1 MLFSNITILDEN
13 FNVKENSYVGIEGKY
28 IKYIGSKKPSEDFG
42 EEIDGKGKLLMPG
55 FVNSHAHSP
64 MTLLRGYGE
73 NMALQDWLFKKIFP
87 FEDHLTGE
95 SVYNATLLA
104 MAESLRFGIVSS
116 SDMYYFM
123 DEMAQA
129 VIDSGAKS
137 NISRSISHFDDSDFL
152 SSYRAKEMIDAYEK
166 YNGVA
171 DGRLIVDM
179 SLHSEYTTTPI
190 AVKQLAEYTS
200 KIGANMQ
207 VHVSETKSEHEE
219 CKQRHGGMTPVQY
232 LNHYGLFDTP
242 TTAAHCVWIEEEDY
256 DILKEKGVTV
266 ACNPISNLKLASG
279 VANVD
284 KLMKKGINVTIGTDS
299 VASNNSLNFIEEM
312 KVFAIAPKM
321 MFHAPETVTPLDV
334 VKAATINGAKAQGRK
349 DCGLLKEGYKADLI
363 MIDISG
369 GHMHPVHNLLNNL
382 VYSASGSDVVMTMV
396 DGKIL
401 YQNGEYK
408 TIDIEKTIFEVE
420 RLTKEILA
428 KV

>member
-13 FNVKENSYVGIEGKY
+13 FEIKENSYVGIEGKY
-28 IKYIGSKKPSEDFG
+28 IKYIGSEKPREDFG
-42 EEIDGKGKLLMPG
+42 QVIDGKGKLLMPG

-87 FEDHLTGE
+87 FEEHLNGE

-129 VIDSGAKS
+129 VIQSGAKS
-137 NISRSISHFDDSDFL
+137 NISRSISHFDDSDFM

-166 YNGVA
+166 YNGAA
-171 DGRLIVDM
+171 DGRVIVDM

-190 AVKQLAEYTS
+190 AVEQLAEYTS
-200 KIGANMQ
+200 KIGAHMQ
-207 VHVSETKSEHEE
+207 VHVSETQSEHEE
-219 CKQRHGGMTPVQY
+219 CKARHNGMTPVQY

-242 TTAAHCVWIEEEDY
+242 TTAAHCVWLEEEDY

-279 VANVD
+279 VADVD

-321 MFHAPETVTPLDV
+321 MFKRPEAVTPVEV
-334 VKAATINGAKAQGRK
+334 VKAATINGAKAQGRM

-369 GHMHPVHNLLNNL
+369 VHMKPVHNLLNNL
-382 VYSASGSDVVMTMV
+382 VYSASGSDVMMTMV

-408 TIDIEKTIFEVE
+408 TIDIEKAIYEVE

>member
-28 IKYIGSKKPSEDFG
+28 IKYIGSEKPSEDFG

-166 YNGVA
+166 YNGAA

-321 MFHAPETVTPLDV
+321 MFHAPETVMPLDV

>member
-95 SVYNATLLA
+95 SVYYATLLA
-104 MAESLRFGIVSS
+104 MVESLRFGIVSS

-284 KLMKKGINVTIGTDS
+284 KLIKKGINVTIGTDS

>member
-1 MLFSNITILDEN
+1 MLFNNITILDEN
-13 FNVKENSYVGIEGKY
+13 FKIKENCYVGIENEY
-28 IKYIGSKKPSEDFG
+28 IKYIGDNKPLEDFG
-42 EEIDGKGKLLMPG
+42 EEFDGRGKLLMPG

-95 SVYNATLLA
+95 SVYYATLLA

-123 DEMAQA
+123 DDMAKA
-129 VIDSGAKS
+129 IIDSGAKS
-137 NISRSISHFDDSDFL
+137 NMSRSISHFDGSDFIT
-152 SSYRAKEMIDAYEK
+152 SYRAKEMIEAYEK
-166 YNGVA
+166 YNGA
-171 DGRLIVDM
+171 NNGKIIVDM

-207 VHVSETKSEHEE
+207 VHVSETLSEHEE
-219 CKQRHGGMTPVQY
+219 CKQRHGMTPVEY

-242 TTAAHCVWIEEEDY
+242 TTAAHCVWVEDNDY
-256 DILKEKGVTV
+256 DILREKGVTV

-279 VANVD
+279 VCDVNR
-284 KLMKKGINVTIGTDS
+284 MMREGINVTIGTDS

-312 KVFAIAPKM
+312 KMFAIAPKM
-321 MFHAPETVTPLDV
+321 MFKAPEAVTPLEV
-334 VKAATINGAKAQGRK
+334 IKAATVNGAKAQGRM
-349 DCGLLKEGYKADLI
+349 DCGLLKEGYRADLI
-363 MIDISG
+363 LLDISG
-369 GHMHPVHNLLNNL
+369 VHMHPVHNLLNNI
-382 VYSASGSDVVMTMV
+382 VYSASGSDILMTIV
-396 DGKIL
+396 DGEIL
-401 YQNGEYK
+401 YNNGEYK
-408 TIDIEKTIFEVE
+408 NIDIEKTIFEVE
-420 RLTKEILA
+420 RVTKEILA

>member
-321 MFHAPETVTPLDV
+321 MFHAPETVMPLDV

>member
-28 IKYIGSKKPSEDFG
+28 IKYIGSEKPSEDFG

-166 YNGVA
+166 YNGAA

-284 KLMKKGINVTIGTDS
+284 KLIKKGINVTIGTDS

-321 MFHAPETVTPLDV
+321 MFHAPETVMPLDV